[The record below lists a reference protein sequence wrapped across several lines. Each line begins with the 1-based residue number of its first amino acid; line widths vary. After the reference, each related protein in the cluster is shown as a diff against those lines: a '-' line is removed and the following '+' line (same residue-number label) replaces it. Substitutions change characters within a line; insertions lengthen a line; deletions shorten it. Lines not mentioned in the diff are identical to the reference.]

1 MTGGLDGRVIPVH
14 AYPAL
19 IDYDFGLA
27 HPARTSGV
35 TVARAKRT
43 ARADARRRYRA
54 EHQVL
59 EDEAEDLDRT
69 ASSDSGAA
77 RSSSAGA
84 KSAPAPAQRMSI
96 GAAFRQSFRPLDA
109 RGDLVALPWIAT
121 RTKALWL
128 PLLLVIGSTVAFA
141 ITLGS
146 DLVTQFMFMYFVQT
160 PAIGGVFIAGFM
172 APRASW
178 LLGLIVGL
186 VSAICYS
193 ALILGYSGAV
203 ADAAGEQAAA
213 QGAQDAITAAFLLS
227 PTMGIFFAA
236 AAAWYRRFLNLSN
249 PNRARREQERKAA
262 QRPDGRSRSSGA
274 QKAGR

>member
-1 MTGGLDGRVIPVH
+1 
-14 AYPAL
+14 
-19 IDYDFGLA
+19 
-27 HPARTSGV
+27 V

-54 EHQVL
+54 EHQAI
-59 EDEAEDLDRT
+59 EDVDGELDPGT
-69 ASSDSGAA
+69 ESPASGAA
-77 RSSSAGA
+77 KASAASGKGA
-84 KSAPAPAQRMSI
+84 TAPAQRMSI
-96 GAAFRQSFRPLDA
+96 GAAFRESFRPLDV
-109 RGDLVALPWIAT
+109 RGDLAALPWIAT

-128 PLLLVIGSTVAFA
+128 PLLLVIASTVAFA
-141 ITLGS
+141 ITLGA

-160 PAIGGVFIAGFM
+160 PAIGGVFIAGFL

-186 VSAICYS
+186 ISAVCYS
-193 ALILGYSGAV
+193 ALIIGYSGAV
-203 ADAAGEQAAA
+203 AEAAGDQAAA

-262 QRPDGRSRSSGA
+262 QRPDGRSRSA
-274 QKAGR
+274 ATQKAGQRR